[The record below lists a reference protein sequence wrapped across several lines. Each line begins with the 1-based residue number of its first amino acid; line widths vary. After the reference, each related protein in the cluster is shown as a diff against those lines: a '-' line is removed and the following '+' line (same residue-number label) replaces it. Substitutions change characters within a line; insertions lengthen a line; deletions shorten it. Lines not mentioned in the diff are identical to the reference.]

1 MMKENKMQHPRQRII
16 QHNAC
21 KEIEIDLSSL
31 AGEPLIGIARELT
44 WADRK
49 RVIDLYNDENEE
61 SLSSNITKAL
71 ALQVILSVF
80 WKNEHGVYEQLF
92 QENEEDFELLC
103 RRISIGLN
111 EIIKPLDDLN
121 GFFKKGEKEK
131 EGDEKN

>member
-1 MMKENKMQHPRQRII
+1 MKENQMQHPRQRII

-31 AGEPLIGIARELT
+31 AGEPLTGIARELT

-61 SLSSNITKAL
+61 SLNSNITKSL

-80 WKNEHGVYEQLF
+80 WKNEYGVYEQLF
-92 QENEEDFELLC
+92 QENEEDFEILC
-103 RRISIGLN
+103 RRISLGLN
-111 EIIKPLDDLN
+111 EIVKPLDDLN
-121 GFFKKGEKEK
+121 GFFKKAEKEK